1 VIHPAVPGTQPGTA
15 TLPRR
20 SRKARDMAVTTLEPA
35 AAQAPGQRT
44 TTAAGR
50 GGGAHRSLR
59 FILHSLVVFTTVFFF
74 ATLITFALQGLSG
87 LSPAHLQLSE
97 SATPE
102 QIAALE
108 HEWGLDRPVV
118 IQYWDWLTG
127 ILRGDLG
134 NSWYNG
140 ASVSELLA
148 SRALISLSVAGLA
161 LVIGIVF
168 GFGFG
173 VLAAVFPT
181 TWIDRGITA
190 FTTFISVMPSFVV
203 GIALVAVFAVGL
215 GWFPSAGYV
224 PIERGGFGLW
234 LWHLWLPAI
243 ALSFDTVADVA
254 RQMRV
259 GLIQASRDNYVTGA
273 VVRGL
278 SPRRI
283 FLVHVLRNGSGP
295 ALTVLGMKFP
305 SLLGGAVVTEAIFG
319 LAGYGKFAADS
330 ASRGDVPAVQGVL
343 VVAIVLVVLFNL
355 IVNVLLVRL
364 NPAAARGV

>member
-1 VIHPAVPGTQPGTA
+1 MALA
-15 TLPRR
+15 TLGARPTEEQQPSSSSNTPARR
-20 SRKARDMAVTTLEPA
+20 RASGTHKTV
-35 AAQAPGQRT
+35 
-44 TTAAGR
+44 
-50 GGGAHRSLR
+50 R
-59 FILHSLVVFTTVFFF
+59 FLLHTIVVFASVFFF
-74 ATLITFALQGLSG
+74 ATLITFALQGFSG

-102 QIAALE
+102 QVAALE
-108 HEWGLDRPVV
+108 HEWGLDRPLYV
-118 IQYWDWLTG
+118 QYWDWLTG
-127 ILRGDLG
+127 ILQGDLG

-148 SRALISLSVAGLA
+148 SRAIISLSVAGLA
-161 LVIGIVF
+161 LLIGIVF
-168 GFGFG
+168 GFGLG
-173 VLAAVFPT
+173 VLAAVFQT
-181 TWIDRGITA
+181 TWIDRSITA
-190 FTTFISVMPSFVV
+190 ATTFISVMPSFVV
-203 GIALVAVFAVGL
+203 GIALVTLFAVGL

-224 PIERGGFGLW
+224 PIERGFNLW

-259 GLIQASRDNYVTGA
+259 GLIQAYRENYVTGA
-273 VVRGL
+273 IVRGL
-278 SPRRI
+278 GPRRI
-283 FLVHVLRNGSGP
+283 FWVHVLRNGSGP

-305 SLLGGAVVTEAIFG
+305 NLLGGAVVAEAIFG

-355 IVNVLLVRL
+355 LVNVLLLRL
-364 NPAAARGV
+364 NPASARGI

>member
-1 VIHPAVPGTQPGTA
+1 MAVASLDAPPAVAVPSPSPTGV
-15 TLPRR
+15 RR
-20 SRKARDMAVTTLEPA
+20 
-35 AAQAPGQRT
+35 
-44 TTAAGR
+44 R
-50 GGGAHRSLR
+50 GGVGAHRTLR
-59 FILHSLVVFTTVFFF
+59 FLLHSAMVFATVFFF
-74 ATLITFALQGLSG
+74 ATLITFALQDLSG

-102 QIAALE
+102 QVAALE
-108 HEWGLDRPVV
+108 HEWGLDRPFIV
-118 IQYWDWLTG
+118 QYGDWLAG
-127 ILRGDLG
+127 ILQGDLG

-140 ASVSELLA
+140 ASVSELLI
-148 SRALISLSVAGLA
+148 SRAIISLSVAGLA
-161 LVIGIVF
+161 LLIGIVF
-168 GFGFG
+168 GFLLG
-173 VLAAVFPT
+173 VLAAVFQT
-181 TWIDRGITA
+181 TWIDRAITA
-190 FTTFISVMPSFVV
+190 VTTFISVMPSFVV
-203 GIALVAVFAVGL
+203 GITLVAVFAVGL

-224 PIERGGFGLW
+224 PIETGGVGLW

-243 ALSFDTVADVA
+243 ALSFDTVSDVA

-259 GLIQASRDNYVTGA
+259 GLIQAYRENYVTGA

-278 SPRRI
+278 GPRRI

-305 SLLGGAVVTEAIFG
+305 NLLGGAVVTEAIFG

-355 IVNVLLVRL
+355 LVNLLLVRL

>member
-1 VIHPAVPGTQPGTA
+1 MAIA
-15 TLPRR
+15 TIDPH
-20 SRKARDMAVTTLEPA
+20 
-35 AAQAPGQRT
+35 RT
-44 TTAAGR
+44 TETPATSAGR
-50 GGGAHRSLR
+50 TAPSKRSSGGHRSLR
-59 FILHSLVVFTTVFFF
+59 FLLHSLVVFATVFFF
-74 ATLITFALQGLSG
+74 ATFITFALQELSG

-108 HEWGLDRPVV
+108 HEWGLDRPFIV
-118 IQYWDWLTG
+118 QYWDWLTG
-127 ILRGDLG
+127 IARGDLG
-134 NSWYNG
+134 ESWYNG
-140 ASVSELLA
+140 ASIADLLA

-161 LVIGIVF
+161 LLIGIVF

-173 VLAAVFPT
+173 VLAAVFQT
-181 TWIDRGITA
+181 TWIDRSITA

-224 PIERGGFGLW
+224 PIERGGFDQW

-254 RQMRV
+254 RQMRT
-259 GLIQASRDNYVTGA
+259 GLVQAYRDNYVTGA

-278 SPRRI
+278 GPKRI
-283 FLVHVLRNGSGP
+283 FFVHVLRNGSGP

-305 SLLGGAVVTEAIFG
+305 NLLGGAVVTEAIFG

-355 IVNVLLVRL
+355 VVNVLLVRL
-364 NPAAARGV
+364 NPASARGV

>member
-1 VIHPAVPGTQPGTA
+1 MAVA
-15 TLPRR
+15 TLDTHRKEERSDAPTGRSTPANRRR
-20 SRKARDMAVTTLEPA
+20 S
-35 AAQAPGQRT
+35 
-44 TTAAGR
+44 
-50 GGGAHRSLR
+50 GAHRSLR
-59 FILHSLVVFTTVFFF
+59 FFLHSLVVFTTVFFF
-74 ATLITFALQGLSG
+74 ATLITFALQGMSG

-108 HEWGLDRPVV
+108 HEWGLDRPFIV
-118 IQYWDWLTG
+118 QYWDWLTG
-127 ILRGDLG
+127 IAQGDLG
-134 NSWYNG
+134 TSWYNG
-140 ASVSELLA
+140 ASISELLA
-148 SRALISLSVAGLA
+148 SRAIISLSVAGLA
-161 LVIGIVF
+161 LLIGIVF
-168 GFGFG
+168 GFLLG
-173 VLAAVFPT
+173 VLAAVFQT
-181 TWIDRGITA
+181 TWIDRSITA

-224 PIERGGFGLW
+224 PIERGGFDIW

-259 GLIQASRDNYVTGA
+259 GLVQAYRDNYVTGA

-278 SPRRI
+278 GPVRI

-305 SLLGGAVVTEAIFG
+305 NLLGGAVITEAIFG

-355 IVNVLLVRL
+355 LVNVLLVRL
-364 NPAAARGV
+364 NPASARGV